1 MPFRKSALAIP
12 ATLLAALAFLLVVTA
27 APAAHADGP
36 GSGSPW
42 IVSVGDSYIS
52 GEAGRWAGSS
62 NTSTSYADAHDPGG
76 SRAGAVGLGSRCG
89 GGQQQG
95 RQGGEHGGRDGWYGL
110 AERHAHACL
119 LRQLGPPA
127 VDPQGT

>member
-12 ATLLAALAFLLVVTA
+12 ATLLAALAFLLAVTA

-36 GSGSPW
+36 GSGTPW

-62 NTSTSYADAHDPGG
+62 NTSSSYADALGG
-76 SRAGAVGLGSRCG
+76 TAYFDNASGTAEQINRCH
-89 GGQQQG
+89 
-95 RQGGEHGGRDGWYGL
+95 RSKASEVYLSLIHI
-110 AERHAHACL
+110 
-119 LRQLGPPA
+119 
-127 VDPQGT
+127 